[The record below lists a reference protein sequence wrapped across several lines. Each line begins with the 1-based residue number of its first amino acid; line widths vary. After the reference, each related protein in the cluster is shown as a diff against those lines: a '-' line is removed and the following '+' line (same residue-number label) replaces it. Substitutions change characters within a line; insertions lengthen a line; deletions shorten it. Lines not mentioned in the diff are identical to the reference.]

1 MANDAYTEFLD
12 KDNNIQRIVFAVALI
27 RNGFNMQKINDIITT
42 YDFADDLLDLQTEL
56 LYMKK
61 INEYNAEWA
70 QKEKDNINKLSKEL
84 TKDRK
89 HDVGFRLEIMN
100 IEKTIIEDL
109 DYIIGNRSMPNIR
122 NIKRLNTIKLIVD
135 GRTYNEIIAIIS

>member
-27 RNGFNMQKINDIITT
+27 RNDFDMQKVNDIITT
-42 YDFADDLLDLQTEL
+42 YDFANDLLDLQTEL

-100 IEKTIIEDL
+100 TEKTIVEDL

-122 NIKRLNTIKLIVD
+122 NIKRLNTIKLIVE
-135 GRTYNEIIAIIS
+135 GRTYNEIIEIIS